1 MQIAISQTI
10 KNECKDYFYITL
22 GLLLYTFGWTIFLL
36 PYQIVTG
43 GVTGI
48 AAVIY
53 YGTGIPIYLSYFL
66 INAALLLA
74 ALKILGFKFMVKTIY
89 AIIMLSVF
97 LALAQDW
104 MIGEDGKMV
113 QILGEGQDFM
123 SLIIGCLFTGL
134 SLAIVFLHNGSTGGT
149 DIIAAIVNKYHNI
162 SLGRVLIF
170 VDLLIVGSSFFV
182 FNAKPEFTTI
192 DAVRKVVFGL
202 CTLCDECQA
211 RKCAVYDI
219 QQEISGD
226 SQCHR
231 YADGSWRNHSRWP
244 RLVHGQRDEGALYPS
259 KEERERHHLPYRQDH
274 RPKCLCK
281 SEFRNRCVW
290 RGI

>member
-89 AIIMLSVF
+89 AIIMLSVI
-97 LALAQDW
+97 LAVAQDW
-104 MIGEDGKMV
+104 MIGEDGKMIQV
-113 QILGEGQDFM
+113 LGEGQDFM
-123 SLIIGCLFTGL
+123 SLVIGCLFTGL
-134 SLAIVFLHNGSTGGT
+134 SLAVVFLHNGSTGGT

-182 FNAKPEFTTI
+182 FNAKPDFTTI

-202 CTLCDECQA
+202 CTMVIE
-211 RKCAVYDI
+211 
-219 QQEISGD
+219 
-226 SQCHR
+226 
-231 YADGSWRNHSRWP
+231 N
-244 RLVHGQRDEGALYPS
+244 LVLDYVMNA
-259 KEERERHHLPYRQDH
+259 KRESL
-274 RPKCLCK
+274 
-281 SEFRNRCVW
+281 EN
-290 RGI
+290 I

>member
-10 KNECKDYFYITL
+10 KNEVKDYFYITL
-22 GLLLYTFGWTIFLL
+22 GLLIYTFGWTIFLL

-104 MIGEDGKMV
+104 MIGENGKMV
-113 QILGEGQDFM
+113 QVLGEGQDFM

-134 SLAIVFLHNGSTGGT
+134 SLAVVFLHNGSTGGT
-149 DIIAAIVNKYHNI
+149 DIIAAIVNKVFDSFPQQLSEYVAGGDKLH
-162 SLGRVLIF
+162 G
-170 VDLLIVGSSFFV
+170 FFV
-182 FNAKPEFTTI
+182 GETMRASGGKANPKLVNDTI
-192 DAVRKVVFGL
+192 RG
-202 CTLCDECQA
+202 
-211 RKCAVYDI
+211 
-219 QQEISGD
+219 EITK
-226 SQCHR
+226 R
-231 YADGSWRNHSRWP
+231 
-244 RLVHGQRDEGALYPS
+244 
-259 KEERERHHLPYRQDH
+259 
-274 RPKCLCK
+274 
-281 SEFRNRCVW
+281 
-290 RGI
+290 RG

>member
-89 AIIMLSVF
+89 AIIMLSLF

-149 DIIAAIVNKYHNI
+149 DIIAAGAVVTHGTKVPAHEIWAGI
-162 SLGRVLIF
+162 P
-170 VDLLIVGSSFFV
+170 
-182 FNAKPEFTTI
+182 AKKVKACAPGQAEEF
-192 DAVRKVVFGL
+192 AKH
-202 CTLCDECQA
+202 
-211 RKCAVYDI
+211 Y
-219 QQEISGD
+219 SGYIKD
-226 SQCHR
+226 W
-231 YADGSWRNHSRWP
+231 Y
-244 RLVHGQRDEGALYPS
+244 L
-259 KEERERHHLPYRQDH
+259 KED
-274 RPKCLCK
+274 
-281 SEFRNRCVW
+281 
-290 RGI
+290 

>member
-10 KNECKDYFYITL
+10 KNEVKDYFYITL
-22 GLLLYTFGWTIFLL
+22 GLLIYTFGWTIFLL

-104 MIGEDGKMV
+104 TA
-113 QILGEGQDFM
+113 LRT
-123 SLIIGCLFTGL
+123 CCFTPLCCSGF
-134 SLAIVFLHNGSTGGT
+134 SRF
-149 DIIAAIVNKYHNI
+149 Y
-162 SLGRVLIF
+162 GRR
-170 VDLLIVGSSFFV
+170 LL
-182 FNAKPEFTTI
+182 
-192 DAVRKVVFGL
+192 
-202 CTLCDECQA
+202 
-211 RKCAVYDI
+211 Y
-219 QQEISGD
+219 
-226 SQCHR
+226 
-231 YADGSWRNHSRWP
+231 
-244 RLVHGQRDEGALYPS
+244 
-259 KEERERHHLPYRQDH
+259 
-274 RPKCLCK
+274 
-281 SEFRNRCVW
+281 
-290 RGI
+290 

>member
-89 AIIMLSVF
+89 AIIMLSLF

-113 QILGEGQDFM
+113 QILGEG
-123 SLIIGCLFTGL
+123 
-134 SLAIVFLHNGSTGGT
+134 
-149 DIIAAIVNKYHNI
+149 
-162 SLGRVLIF
+162 
-170 VDLLIVGSSFFV
+170 
-182 FNAKPEFTTI
+182 
-192 DAVRKVVFGL
+192 
-202 CTLCDECQA
+202 
-211 RKCAVYDI
+211 
-219 QQEISGD
+219 
-226 SQCHR
+226 
-231 YADGSWRNHSRWP
+231 
-244 RLVHGQRDEGALYPS
+244 
-259 KEERERHHLPYRQDH
+259 
-274 RPKCLCK
+274 
-281 SEFRNRCVW
+281 
-290 RGI
+290 

>member
-1 MQIAISQTI
+1 MQIAISQTF

-104 MIGEDGKMV
+104 M
-113 QILGEGQDFM
+113 
-123 SLIIGCLFTGL
+123 T
-134 SLAIVFLHNGSTGGT
+134 
-149 DIIAAIVNKYHNI
+149 
-162 SLGRVLIF
+162 IF
-170 VDLLIVGSSFFV
+170 
-182 FNAKPEFTTI
+182 
-192 DAVRKVVFGL
+192 
-202 CTLCDECQA
+202 
-211 RKCAVYDI
+211 
-219 QQEISGD
+219 
-226 SQCHR
+226 
-231 YADGSWRNHSRWP
+231 
-244 RLVHGQRDEGALYPS
+244 
-259 KEERERHHLPYRQDH
+259 
-274 RPKCLCK
+274 
-281 SEFRNRCVW
+281 
-290 RGI
+290 

>member
-10 KNECKDYFYITL
+10 KNEVKDYFYITL
-22 GLLLYTFGWTIFLL
+22 GLLIYTFGWTIFLL

-104 MIGEDGKMV
+104 MIGENGKMV
-113 QILGEGQDFM
+113 QVLGEGQDFM
-123 SLIIGCLFTGL
+123 SLVIGCLFTGL
-134 SLAIVFLHNGSTGGT
+134 SLAVVFLHMVVRVERTSSLPSST
-149 DIIAAIVNKYHNI
+149 NI
-162 SLGRVLIF
+162 TTSRWDECSSLWI
-170 VDLLIVGSSFFV
+170 SSSW
-182 FNAKPEFTTI
+182 
-192 DAVRKVVFGL
+192 AVRSSSSMRSP
-202 CTLCDECQA
+202 TLL
-211 RKCAVYDI
+211 R
-219 QQEISGD
+219 
-226 SQCHR
+226 
-231 YADGSWRNHSRWP
+231 
-244 RLVHGQRDEGALYPS
+244 
-259 KEERERHHLPYRQDH
+259 
-274 RPKCLCK
+274 
-281 SEFRNRCVW
+281 
-290 RGI
+290 